1 MPEDQA
7 ALHPPGAL
15 GHARAAAPD
24 PALLAQLTGL
34 RLRTIRAVMQG
45 HGWPHDILLLVA
57 DWAEQAAISAR
68 LAGQPGA
75 AEAWT
80 QTAELLRL
88 DAEYQPETP
97 RP

>member
-7 ALHPPGAL
+7 ALCPPGAPPPR
-15 GHARAAAPD
+15 GTRPD
-24 PALLAQLTGL
+24 PTLLATLAGL
-34 RLRTIRAVMQG
+34 RLRTIRAARG
-45 HGWPHDILLLVA
+45 HPWPHDILLLVA

-68 LAGQPGA
+68 LADQPGA